1 MTSSEIVECRADMAA
16 TATAV
21 REILQALTAVPAMF
35 GDHTRQGPA
44 ADRWAAG
51 WNARKTQL
59 TRLFDAVL
67 AEQPRLIARVEE
79 AERRKAAS

>member
-1 MTSSEIVECRADMAA
+1 MTSPEIAECRADMAA
-16 TATAV
+16 AATAV
-21 REILQALTAVPAMF
+21 QEILQALTAVPVMF
-35 GDHTRQGPA
+35 GDQTWQGPP

-51 WNARKTQL
+51 WNTRRTQL

-67 AEQPRLIARVEE
+67 TEQPRLIARVEE